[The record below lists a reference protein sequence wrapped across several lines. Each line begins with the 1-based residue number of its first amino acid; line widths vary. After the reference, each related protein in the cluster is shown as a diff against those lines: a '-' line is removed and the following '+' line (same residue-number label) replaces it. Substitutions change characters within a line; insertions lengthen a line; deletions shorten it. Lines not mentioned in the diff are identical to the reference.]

1 MSLSVLMNPS
11 ALSLLTGPLK
21 GTEVA
26 TVVEIFIL
34 LTLLSVAP
42 LVLVTLT
49 SFTRIVVVLS
59 FLRQALGTQQSPSN
73 QIIIALSL
81 FLSFHVMAPVW
92 QRIEAD
98 AVTPYFNRQVGPAGG
113 SGSSLGST
121 CGSFFLDKRRKADL
135 ALFMRHESDKEVDLS
150 VSRQPVLIPAFVI
163 SELKTAFQMAFL
175 IYVPFLVLDLVV
187 ASILMSMGMMFLPPV
202 LISLPFKLVLF
213 VLVDGWN
220 LLVGSLDQ
228 EFRMTPESLIDILR
242 GALQVGG
249 TVAGPTILFGLIA
262 GVAVSI
268 FQATTQI
275 NDFTLVFVPKVLAT
289 LLALILFGSWMLQMY
304 ISFTRQIIIS
314 LPTMIN

>member
-1 MSLSVLMNPS
+1 MNSS

-21 GTEVA
+21 GTELS

-42 LVLVTLT
+42 FVLVTLT

-98 AVTPYFNRQVGPAGG
+98 AVTPYLKRQVGPEVALERAWGP
-113 SGSSLGST
+113 LRE
-121 CGSFFLDKRRKADL
+121 FLFKQTRRADL
-135 ALFMRHESDKEVDLS
+135 ALFMRNEPDKEVNPS
-150 VSRQPVLIPAFVI
+150 AVAATSLIPAFVI

-220 LLVGSLDQ
+220 LLVGSLI
-228 EFRMTPESLIDILR
+228 RS
-242 GALQVGG
+242 
-249 TVAGPTILFGLIA
+249 FG
-262 GVAVSI
+262 
-268 FQATTQI
+268 
-275 NDFTLVFVPKVLAT
+275 
-289 LLALILFGSWMLQMY
+289 
-304 ISFTRQIIIS
+304 
-314 LPTMIN
+314 